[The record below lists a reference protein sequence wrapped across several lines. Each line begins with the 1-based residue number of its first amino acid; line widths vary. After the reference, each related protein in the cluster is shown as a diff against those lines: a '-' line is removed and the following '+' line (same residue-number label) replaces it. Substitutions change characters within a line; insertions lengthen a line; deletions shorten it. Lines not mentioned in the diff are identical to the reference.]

1 MFELAPSSGRAMPRR
16 SIGGPLV
23 IGIVSMV
30 LVLALAVGWQI
41 LVWRD
46 DSGVDSGLSRLERDQ
61 ATEDVEHV
69 QKLCRVF
76 GQPPF

>member
-1 MFELAPSSGRAMPRR
+1 MPRR

-46 DSGVDSGLSRLERDQ
+46 DSGVDSGLSRLD
-61 ATEDVEHV
+61 AVLFVLGSLFFLFVSAGLIGLGSPTEFA
-69 QKLCRVF
+69 RS
-76 GQPPF
+76 